1 MASRRVLSL
10 RSLVSARRYQP
21 SYYSSVT
28 RHENDH
34 REEKP
39 TFLRQRSFSSSIIS
53 KHPRSCSHLSLCTT
67 PFGVSICRSMSS
79 SSGSDESGNLNDAAA
94 TPTDSVVE
102 NVVCHV
108 PSEWPF
114 HFDSVQR
121 LIETVH
127 SFTGMDWCASIIL
140 TTLLI
145 RGVTIPLMIYHER
158 EWSRTMM
165 LLIHAKAC
173 KEIRDPDA
181 FATRKREIEKMVKEN
196 DGVVSVSALLP
207 CLHVPALICMGTT
220 IHNMTGGWS
229 PYLSTIKISLLNGFI
244 FWISVEYDAIV
255 GFEGAR
261 IAHRNLS
268 RKMVIPVVFAG
279 LLLSKEVHCYLMTCM
294 LFSIAFMHEIGRP
307 GVKTPLGIPEVPQYT
322 LPFSVYGKITMTHMR
337 NLKKIFKQ

>member
-127 SFTGMDWCASIIL
+127 SFTGMDWCASIFL

-158 EWSRTMM
+158 EWSRTM
-165 LLIHAKAC
+165 
-173 KEIRDPDA
+173 
-181 FATRKREIEKMVKEN
+181 V
-196 DGVVSVSALLP
+196 
-207 CLHVPALICMGTT
+207 
-220 IHNMTGGWS
+220 
-229 PYLSTIKISLLNGFI
+229 
-244 FWISVEYDAIV
+244 
-255 GFEGAR
+255 
-261 IAHRNLS
+261 
-268 RKMVIPVVFAG
+268 
-279 LLLSKEVHCYLMTCM
+279 
-294 LFSIAFMHEIGRP
+294 
-307 GVKTPLGIPEVPQYT
+307 
-322 LPFSVYGKITMTHMR
+322 
-337 NLKKIFKQ
+337 